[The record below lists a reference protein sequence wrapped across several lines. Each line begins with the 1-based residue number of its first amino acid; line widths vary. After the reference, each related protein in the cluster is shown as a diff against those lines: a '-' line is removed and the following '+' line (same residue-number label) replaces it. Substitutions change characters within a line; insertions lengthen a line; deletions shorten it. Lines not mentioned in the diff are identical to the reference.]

1 MSLQADTNPVSFSL
15 QDYQAV
21 VLDLD
26 GVITRSQDLH
36 ARAWKRA
43 FDEFL
48 HARWQ
53 QKQEQA
59 GEHGDGARFGPFRID
74 PEYFRHVD
82 GKPRYDG
89 VRGFLGARGID
100 LPEGDPDD
108 PPGRDSIQA
117 LGNRKNELFLELL
130 DQEGVEV
137 YEDSRDFLCLARCM
151 GQRTCVVSSSRNCA
165 ALLTAA
171 GAAECFDGKV
181 DGRDADERHLAGKPA
196 PDIFLAAAGD
206 LGVAPADCMAV
217 EDAVAGV
224 EAASRAGFGCVIG
237 LNRGQ
242 EQQARALARN
252 GAHRVVGSLAELTAN
267 DTQGDS
273 ADAAGMAMAGL
284 PIDGLRQ
291 RLGTRTPAVFLDFD
305 GTLTPIVDR
314 PSEALLSDAMRAV
327 LGQVARSFPT
337 AVISGRDLADV
348 RERVGIDG
356 LVYAGSHGF
365 DILFSDGAGHSP
377 EAARDALP
385 ALAEAADAM
394 EERLDDVEGAF
405 VERKRFAVAVHYRLA
420 EDERRGEIE
429 QAVDEIV
436 AGHRE
441 LRKRAGKKIFE
452 FVPDIDWDKGEALR
466 LLLEVMELA
475 DDPDTVPL
483 YLGDDETDE
492 DAFAVLE
499 ERGIGIAVGRAPGQ
513 TVAPLTVGDV
523 DAVRR
528 LLCWLCRRGCAGA

>member
-1 MSLQADTNPVSFSL
+1 MSVQANTHAESFSL

-36 ARAWKRA
+36 ARSWKRA

-53 QKQEQA
+53 EA
-59 GEHGDGARFGPFRID
+59 DGDGRRYRPFEID
-74 PEYFRHVD
+74 PEYLRYVD

-89 VRGFLGARGID
+89 VRDFLRARGIALD
-100 LPEGDPDD
+100 EGGPDD
-108 PPGRDSIQA
+108 PPGHDSVQA

-137 YEDSRDFLCLARCM
+137 YEDSLDFLCLARCM
-151 GQRTCVVSSSRNCA
+151 GLCASVVSSSRNCA

-181 DGRDADERHLAGKPA
+181 DGRDVEERHLAGKPA
-196 PDIFLAAAGD
+196 PDIFLAAADD
-206 LGVAPADCMAV
+206 LDVTPADCIAV

-224 EAASRAGFGCVIG
+224 EAARRAGYGCVIG
-237 LNRGQ
+237 LNRAR
-242 EQQARALARN
+242 EQQAQALARR
-252 GAHRVVGSLAELTAN
+252 GAHRVVSSLAELSAN
-267 DTQGDS
+267 ETGGDS
-273 ADAAGMAMAGL
+273 GAAAGVSGL
-284 PIDGLRQ
+284 PLEALRE
-291 RLGTRTPAVFLDFD
+291 RLGTRTPALFLDFD

-314 PSEALLSDAMRAV
+314 PSDAVLGESMRTV
-327 LGQVARSFPT
+327 LGQVSRSFRT

-348 RERVGIDG
+348 REGVGIDG

-365 DILFSDGAGHSP
+365 DILLPDGGKHSP

-394 EERLDDVEGAF
+394 EERLRDVEGAF

-420 EDERRGEIE
+420 EDERREEIE
-429 QAVDEIV
+429 QAVDQIAV
-436 AGHRE
+436 RHPE
-441 LRKRAGKKIFE
+441 LRKRGGKKIFE

-466 LLLEVMELA
+466 LLLDVMELA
-475 DDPDTVPL
+475 EDPATTPI
-483 YLGDDETDE
+483 YIGDDVTDE

-499 ERGIGIAVGRAPGQ
+499 DRGIGIAVGREPGE
-513 TVAPLTVGDV
+513 TVASLTLTDV

-528 LLCWLCRRGCAGA
+528 LLCWLCRRGCSAA

>member
-1 MSLQADTNPVSFSL
+1 MSVQPETNPERFSL
-15 QDYQAV
+15 RDYEAV

-48 HARWQ
+48 HQRWQ
-53 QKQEQA
+53 EA
-59 GEHGDGARFGPFRID
+59 EADSRRYRPFEID
-74 PEYFRHVD
+74 PEYLRHVD

-89 VRGFLGARGID
+89 VRDFLRARGIG
-100 LPEGDPDD
+100 LPESAPGD
-108 PPGRDSIQA
+108 PPGHDSIQA

-137 YEDSRDFLCLARCM
+137 YEDSLDFLCLARCM
-151 GQRTCVVSSSRNCA
+151 GLCTSVVSSSRNCA

-171 GAAECFDGKV
+171 GAAECFDAKV
-181 DGRDADERHLAGKPA
+181 DGRDVDERHLEGKPA
-196 PDIFLAAAGD
+196 PDIFLAAAED
-206 LGVAPADCMAV
+206 LGVAPADCIGV

-224 EAASRAGFGCVIG
+224 EAASRAAYGCVIG

-242 EQQARALARN
+242 ASQARALARK
-252 GAHRVVGSLAELTAN
+252 GAHRVVSSLAELTAN
-267 DTQGDS
+267 ETSGDGAA
-273 ADAAGMAMAGL
+273 ADVSGL
-284 PIDGLRQ
+284 PVETLREL
-291 RLGTRTPAVFLDFD
+291 LGERAPAVFLDFD

-314 PSEALLSDAMRAV
+314 PSEAVLTEEMRAV
-327 LGQVARSFPT
+327 LNQVSRSYPT

-348 RERVGIDG
+348 RERVGIED

-365 DILFSDGAGHSP
+365 DILLPDGNRHSP

-394 EERLDDVEGAF
+394 DERLADVEGAF
-405 VERKRFAVAVHYRLA
+405 VERKRYAVAVHYRLA
-420 EDERRGEIE
+420 EDERRAGIE
-429 QAVDEIV
+429 QAVDAIV
-436 AGHRE
+436 ARHPE
-441 LRKRAGKKIFE
+441 LRKRGGKKIFE

-466 LLLEVMELA
+466 LLLDVMELA
-475 DDPDTVPL
+475 DDPDTMPV

-492 DAFAVLE
+492 DAFAVLHDC
-499 ERGIGIAVGRAPGQ
+499 GIGIAVGHAPGE
-513 TVAPLTVGDV
+513 TAAPLTVADV

-528 LLCWLCRRGCAGA
+528 LLCWLCRRGCSAA

>member
-53 QKQEQA
+53 QEQERD
-59 GEHGDGARFGPFRID
+59 GGDGRRFGPFRID

-89 VRGFLGARGID
+89 VRDFLRSRGID

-108 PPGRDSIQA
+108 PPGHDSIQA
-117 LGNRKNELFLELL
+117 LGNRKNELFLDLL

-137 YEDSRDFLCLARCM
+137 YGDSLDFLCLARCM
-151 GQRTCVVSSSRNCA
+151 GLGTSVVSSSRNCA

-181 DGRDADERHLAGKPA
+181 DGRDVDERHLAGKPA
-196 PDIFLAAAGD
+196 PDIFLAAAED
-206 LGVAPADCMAV
+206 LGVTPADCMGV

-224 EAASRAGFGCVIG
+224 EAARRAGYGCVIG

-242 EQQARALARN
+242 EQQARALAGN
-252 GAHRVVGSLAELTAN
+252 GAHRVVSSLAELTASE
-267 DTQGDS
+267 TTEGG
-273 ADAAGMAMAGL
+273 AGATDLAGL

-314 PSEALLSDAMRAV
+314 PSEAVLGEAMRAV
-327 LGQVARSFPT
+327 LGQVAGSFPT

-365 DILFSDGAGHSP
+365 DILFPDGSGHSP

-385 ALAEAADAM
+385 ALAEAAEAM
-394 EERLDDVEGAF
+394 EERLDGVEGAF

-420 EDERRGEIE
+420 ADDRRGEIE

-436 AGHRE
+436 ARHPE
-441 LRKRAGKKIFE
+441 LRKRGGKKIFE

-466 LLLEVMELA
+466 LLLQVMELA

-499 ERGIGIAVGRAPGQ
+499 ERGIGIGIAVGRAPGQ
-513 TVAPLTVGDV
+513 TVAPFTVGDV

-528 LLCWLCRRGCAGA
+528 LLCWLCRRGCSAA